1 MRKGDRKGGVIEQ
14 VTTVDKRS
22 SVLLGC
28 PESQSGACLLGEGS
42 GSGAIYQALTESCAL
57 DVLIP
62 QHCRSAAGWQSRCQW
77 QVMPSGRKTQGVAV
91 GKAAGV
97 HSHGKLEEIWAG
109 PPYICHKTHLLMMT
123 PSSPITLGSQS
134 PSTE

>member
-1 MRKGDRKGGVIEQ
+1 MVPGSTGRGMRKGDRKGGVIEQ

-42 GSGAIYQALTESCAL
+42 GSEAIYQALIESCAL

-77 QVMPSGRKTQGVAV
+77 QVMPSGRKTQGWLLE
-91 GKAAGV
+91 
-97 HSHGKLEEIWAG
+97 KLLV
-109 PPYICHKTHLLMMT
+109 CTNMVN
-123 PSSPITLGSQS
+123 
-134 PSTE
+134 